1 MFKAVAT
8 LEKSPYLQG
17 YVSVDVYCPPDRI
30 RHFQFRLDGEGEVE
44 EGDQGG
50 RVVKFCNHPGKG
62 TDMEH
67 FLLQEV
73 RVQELT
79 SFCNKRSD
87 GAAVFVVLMS
97 TWAEKPK
104 LLRLPLDTLV
114 RKYERKIVEMYDDDG
129 PLVDILDN
137 VC

>member
-17 YVSVDVYCPPDRI
+17 VVSVDVYCPPDQI

-44 EGDQGG
+44 EGDQSG
-50 RVVKFCNHPGKG
+50 RVVRFCNHPGRG

-79 SFCNKRSD
+79 SFCDGRSD

-97 TWAEKPK
+97 AWAEKPK
-104 LLRLPLDTLV
+104 LLGLPLEV
-114 RKYERKIVEMYDDDG
+114 IMRKYGRKIEEMTENK
-129 PLVDILDN
+129 LADILDN

>member
-1 MFKAVAT
+1 MFRAVAT

-17 YVSVDVYCPPDRI
+17 LVSVDVYCPPDQI
-30 RHFQFRLDGEGEVE
+30 RHFQFRLDGDGEVE
-44 EGDQGG
+44 EGDESG
-50 RVVKFCNHPGKG
+50 RVVKFCNHPGRG
-62 TDMEH
+62 VNMEQ

-79 SFCNKRSD
+79 SFCDGRSD

-97 TWAEKPK
+97 AWAERPK
-104 LLRLPLDTLV
+104 LLRLPLDKLV
-114 RKYERKIVEMYDDDG
+114 RKYERKIEELIED

>member
-17 YVSVDVYCPPDRI
+17 YVTVDVFCPPNKT
-30 RHFQFRLDGEGEVE
+30 RHFLFRLDGEGKVE
-44 EGDQGG
+44 ESHENG
-50 RVVKFCNHPGKG
+50 RVVKFCKHPGRG
-62 TDMEH
+62 TDMER

-79 SFCNKRSD
+79 SFCDGRSD

-97 TWAEKPK
+97 AWAERPK
-104 LLRLPLDTLV
+104 LLRLPLEKLV
-114 RKYERKIVEMYDDDG
+114 RKYERKIEELIED